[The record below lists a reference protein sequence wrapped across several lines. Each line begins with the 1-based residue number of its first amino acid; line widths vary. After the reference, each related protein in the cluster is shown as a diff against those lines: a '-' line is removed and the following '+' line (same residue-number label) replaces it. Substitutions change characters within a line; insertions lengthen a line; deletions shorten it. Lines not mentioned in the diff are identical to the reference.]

1 MKVILQKDI
10 INLGDAGDIK
20 EVANGYARNYL
31 IPKKLVIPASESNK
45 KTIEH
50 QARLIKIKK
59 EKRKKQSEKVYE
71 NLNGLEIVIKARVGE
86 EEKLFGSITS
96 IDVTKKLLE
105 KGYRLDKRKIS
116 IENPIK
122 TTGEFDIQVKLD
134 DGLTAV
140 VKLKVEK
147 EE

>member
-10 INLGDAGDIK
+10 MSLGDAGDIK
-20 EVANGYARNYL
+20 EVADGYARNYL

-45 KTIEH
+45 KVIDH
-50 QARLIKIKK
+50 QERLIKLKK
-59 EKRKKQSEKVYE
+59 EKRKKQSEKVHE
-71 NLNGLEIVIKARVGE
+71 NLNGLEIVITAKVGE

-96 IDVTKKLLE
+96 IDVAKKLLE
-105 KGYRLDKRKIS
+105 KGHSIDKRKIS
-116 IENPIK
+116 IDNPIK

-140 VKLKVEK
+140 VKLRVDK